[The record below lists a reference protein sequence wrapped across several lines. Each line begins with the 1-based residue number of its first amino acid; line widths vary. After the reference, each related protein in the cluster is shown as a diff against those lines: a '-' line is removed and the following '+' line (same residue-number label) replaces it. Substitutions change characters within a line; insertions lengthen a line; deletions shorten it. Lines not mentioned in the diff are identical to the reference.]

1 VTCLT
6 PQPQGSRV
14 SPRRPSKRRSL
25 RWGHAPRR
33 GAEAWRAGACGRRAL
48 PDLPPR
54 PKAGGSK
61 IRQSYAFPRRSSLCG
76 PRARASRARGPR
88 RASGL
93 AAASQPLPRT
103 AALSRLLAATAV
115 GALAAARGYGRV
127 VREEGGGVSSQY
139 GRRDETCPV
148 STGGRGGGGGGAC
161 RNVRQSSVTKR
172 TPRPASKPAAA
183 PPSSPA
189 RCALRRAHWHED
201 AAPSKCTA
209 CVGGGAALQ
218 VLRYECP
225 PREATRL
232 CIACG
237 RCSACP
243 LSTGGGTRL
252 VGLARGKGG
261 GAL

>member
-1 VTCLT
+1 MTCLT

-148 STGGRGGGGGGAC
+148 STGGRGGGGRRLQKCEA
-161 RNVRQSSVTKR
+161 VLSDE
-172 TPRPASKPAAA
+172 ADAAA
-183 PPSSPA
+183 RLQTSGRTALEP
-189 RCALRRAHWHED
+189 RALRV
-201 AAPSKCTA
+201 AARP
-209 CVGGGAALQ
+209 
-218 VLRYECP
+218 
-225 PREATRL
+225 
-232 CIACG
+232 
-237 RCSACP
+237 
-243 LSTGGGTRL
+243 
-252 VGLARGKGG
+252 LARGRRPVQVHGLRG
-261 GAL
+261 RRSGFTSAALRMPPARGHAPLHRVRAL